1 MELLYNPLKPTDIT
15 LGDVHFGYFVPTVI
29 CGRTRSFQN
38 DLHRFISNYCN
49 HIFQNNFNT
58 FLKSCLDFG
67 LEGIGLEYKNCMF
80 SKILVLSPKENLT
93 DVWQILWGTWS
104 YVFKSRVEEESEE
117 YNVLYKVS
125 LIYLMFYLYFSQSDF
140 NNLPIPLS
148 IVNSVIDTFEECL
161 KVAELVLKKYRVT
174 SVLNVLKYLMSQK
187 CITFTLLDGLQFLYQ
202 NKFGSPLKP
211 PS

>member
-1 MELLYNPLKPTDIT
+1 MELLYNPLKGAETT
-15 LGDVHFGYFVPTVI
+15 FGDVHFGYFVPTVI
-29 CGRTRSFQN
+29 CGRTKAFQT
-38 DLHRFISNYCN
+38 DLQLFISNYCN
-49 HIFQNNFNT
+49 QIFQNNFNT
-58 FLKSCLDFG
+58 FLNSCLDFG
-67 LEGIGLEYKNCMF
+67 LEGIGLEYRNRMF

-104 YVFKSRVEEESEE
+104 YMFKNGVEEKSEE

-148 IVNSVIDTFEECL
+148 IDTFEECL
-161 KVAELVLKKYRVT
+161 KLSETVLKKYKVT
-174 SVLNVLKYLMSQK
+174 SVLNVLKYLINQK

-202 NKFGSPLKP
+202 NKFGAPLKP